1 MQHLDAGTIHAWL
14 DGELPPSEREA
25 AEAHVA
31 SCEECRA
38 AVAEA
43 RGFIAA
49 SSRILMALDAVPG
62 GVLPAS
68 QKSSVLAGKRAPARF
83 RVSRAW
89 MAAAAVLVLS
99 TATVIAIR
107 PRGNTAALRVAE
119 AGKEQKKAAIAPG
132 VAGTLE
138 DSGPVIARAPVAPS
152 EKSEANAPATNTP
165 APRAADA
172 LEERLQKST
181 DKGSAR
187 AAPARKD
194 ESTPALDSDR
204 APMMVAD
211 AARAREAESSALSAQ
226 KRSAPAAS
234 SAPQSAGA
242 MAAGAAP
249 PVARPAAPMVAQAP
263 APAPPRFGDSAS
275 ARPNAL
281 NSIVVTGAG
290 IATPNAKLDATIAS
304 DSVAPQLV
312 SRSTSS
318 TSGDTVVTTVY
329 SVHGVPVSLIDR
341 SAGHVEIRRQEHFT
355 YGGQPAAKARD
366 AAPLINSL
374 TWSDSTGR
382 TRTLRGA
389 LSQAKLEQLKAALF
403 GATP

>member
-1 MQHLDAGTIHAWL
+1 MQHLDEGTIHAWL
-14 DGELPPSEREA
+14 DGELPPAEREA

-68 QKSSVLAGKRAPARF
+68 QESSLPARKHAPAWF

-107 PRGNTAALRVAE
+107 PRGNSAALRVAE
-119 AGKEQKKAAIAPG
+119 AGKEQKATVMAPNVGNTIADSAPV
-132 VAGTLE
+132 VAT
-138 DSGPVIARAPVAPS
+138 APVAPS
-152 EKSEANAPATNTP
+152 EKSEANAPAPNAP
-165 APRAADA
+165 APKPADA
-172 LEERLQKST
+172 LEERLQKSA
-181 DKGSAR
+181 DKGLAR
-187 AAPARKD
+187 AAPSRKD
-194 ESTPALDSDR
+194 ASAPALDSDR

-211 AARAREAESSALSAQ
+211 AVRAREAESSTLSAQ

-242 MAAGAAP
+242 MAAAP
-249 PVARPAAPMVAQAP
+249 V
-263 APAPPRFGDSAS
+263 PAPPRFSDTA
-275 ARPNAL
+275 AAKRLAF
-281 NSIVVTGAG
+281 NSVVVSGAG
-290 IATPNAKLDATIAS
+290 IATPNAKLDATIAA
-304 DSVAPQLV
+304 DSIAPQLV

-318 TSGDTVVTTVY
+318 AGGDTIVTTVY

-389 LSQAKLEQLKAALF
+389 VSQAALEQLKAALF

>member
-1 MQHLDAGTIHAWL
+1 MQHLDEGMIHAWL
-14 DGELPPSEREA
+14 DGELPLAEREA

-62 GVLPAS
+62 GVLPAAHE
-68 QKSSVLAGKRAPARF
+68 SSVPGRKRVPARF

-107 PRGNTAALRVAE
+107 PRGDTSALRVAE
-119 AGKEQKKAAIAPG
+119 VGKEQKATVMTPG
-132 VAGTLE
+132 VAGTMG
-138 DSGPVIARAPVAPS
+138 DSGPVGATAPFAPN
-152 EKSEANAPATNTP
+152 EKSESSAPAPNAPAP
-165 APRAADA
+165 KPADA
-172 LEERLQKST
+172 LAERLQKSA
-181 DKGSAR
+181 DKLSTR

-194 ESTPALDSDR
+194 ASAPALDSDR

-211 AARAREAESSALSAQ
+211 AARAREMELSTLSAR

-234 SAPQSAGA
+234 SAPQAGGA
-242 MAAGAAP
+242 IGAEAAP
-249 PVARPAAPMVAQAP
+249 PVARPAAPMVAQAQVT
-263 APAPPRFGDSAS
+263 PRFGDTA
-275 ARPNAL
+275 AAKPLAL
-281 NSIVVTGAG
+281 NSVVVTGAG

-304 DSVAPQLV
+304 DSIAPQLV
-312 SRSTSS
+312 SRTTSS
-318 TSGDTVVTTVY
+318 AGRDTIVTTMY

-341 SAGHVEIRRQEHFT
+341 SAGRDEIRRQEHFT
-355 YGGQPAAKARD
+355 YSDQPAAKARD
-366 AAPLINSL
+366 AAPRINSL

-389 LSQAKLEQLKAALF
+389 VSQAELEQLKAALF